1 MPKRKPALR
10 PQQPQPAARK
20 KAKQR
25 DSRPL
30 PPPPPIAFPTR
41 PMPVAN
47 GSESASGSESA
58 TPVATPVRTPTS
70 RLPGRDYAYV
80 KRELQRIAM
89 TATLIIVLLVVLYFV
104 IP

>member
-10 PQQPQPAARK
+10 PQQPAQSSRK

-25 DSRPL
+25 AMKPVA
-30 PPPPPIAFPTR
+30 PPPIAFPTR
-41 PMPVAN
+41 PVAVA
-47 GSESASGSESA
+47 EEEAPPPALQDVSARRPAPG
-58 TPVATPVRTPTS
+58 S

-89 TATLIIVLLVVLYFV
+89 TATLIVVLLIVLSFV
-104 IP
+104 IR